1 MSTADIHATFIS
13 RKAGNV
19 ILEAAL
25 GSSGTVAAFAGKS
38 ILDRLNP
45 FSTDSPLAVDKAPK
59 PSTITYN
66 TDITQFT
73 DSFDFSVSLAS
84 NENFELRS
92 HDFIEFS
99 IELPEIDPTTKKPKV
114 HQIGAGF
121 IEDLQK
127 ISNSEGVTI
136 QGNGRDFF
144 GQLMNVPFE
153 VQLKENI
160 TLNRFMNR
168 ILKDSYLEQYLA
180 LRHPE
185 LNPVRDLGSF
195 SREMLFFT
203 DLEQRKGQ
211 VLQKYAVMGINLVYM
226 NRLGQ
231 IEILGRP
238 GTLGST
244 AKFRSNFSVG
254 ELIKGG
260 EQANVMS
267 MAVRTNFSNVF
278 SSFKVFY
285 SSGEAI
291 LDQNVNVSPKFEN
304 TDPRVKGHILQPG
317 FTTFN
322 SSDLVAMGGSTSFAT
337 RIKELAKAELRKS
350 NRDLNSVI
358 VTVDNTGAFNPV
370 GVFIPFQIGQQW
382 VLKSNER
389 EFTSP
394 QKPDGTDTVDML
406 ISAISYQAKP
416 DGTTVQLR
424 FIERDALL

>member
-1 MSTADIHATFIS
+1 MSTADIKATFIS
-13 RKAGNV
+13 RKGGNV

-25 GSSGTVAAFAGKS
+25 GSFGTVAAFAGKS
-38 ILDRLNP
+38 VLDRLNP
-45 FSTDSPLAVDKAPK
+45 FSTDSPLKADKAPK

-73 DSFDFSVSLAS
+73 DSFDFSISLAS
-84 NENFELRS
+84 DENFELRS

-99 IELPEIDPTTKKPKV
+99 ITLDSGQT

-127 ISNSEGVTI
+127 ISNSEGVTL

-185 LNPVRDLGSF
+185 LNSVRDLGSF
-195 SREMLFFT
+195 AREMLFFT

-211 VLQKYAVMGINLVYM
+211 VLQKYAVMGINLIYM

-244 AKFRSNFSVG
+244 APFRSNFSVG
-254 ELIKGG
+254 EIIKGG
-260 EQANVMS
+260 VDANVTD

-291 LDQNVNVSPKFEN
+291 LDKNVNVSPKFEN
-304 TDPRVKGHILQPG
+304 TDPRVKDHILQPG
-317 FTTFN
+317 FMTFS
-322 SSDLVAMGGSTSFAT
+322 SSDLVAMGGSISFAV
-337 RIKELAKAELRKS
+337 RISELAKAELRKS

-358 VTVDNTGAFNPV
+358 VTTDDTGAKFF
-370 GVFIPFQIGQQW
+370 GVFVPFQIGQQW
-382 VLKSNER
+382 TLRSNER

-394 QKPDGTDTVDML
+394 KQPDGTDNVEML
-406 ISAISYQAKP
+406 ISAISYQATP
-416 DGTTVQLR
+416 GGTQVQLR
-424 FIERDALL
+424 FIEKDALL